1 MFGGYLIDD
10 RARARF
16 GELALRGDEE
26 KLWEWLDEDIGR
38 LEPDYTYPP
47 FLLSLALDLM
57 RGSGW
62 KGGVVPSELAR
73 AAGSADV
80 DILLFQCADAALPQ
94 SEWSDEE
101 LSQFFES
108 NIGEAWE
115 SAPSALREAVS
126 YIQNGVTRAAAGA
139 SCFLLLLGS

>member
-94 SEWSDEE
+94 SECPMKSCRNSSSRISEK
-101 LSQFFES
+101 L
-108 NIGEAWE
+108 G
-115 SAPSALREAVS
+115 
-126 YIQNGVTRAAAGA
+126 RARRQRCAKR
-139 SCFLLLLGS
+139 SRTFRTV